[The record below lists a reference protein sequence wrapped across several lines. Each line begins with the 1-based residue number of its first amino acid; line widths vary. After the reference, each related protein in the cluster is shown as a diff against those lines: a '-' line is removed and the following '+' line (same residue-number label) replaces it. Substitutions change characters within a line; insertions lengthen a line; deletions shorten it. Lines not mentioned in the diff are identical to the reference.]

1 MTIDVVQVR
10 NNAYVARDTDTK
22 GNVATRSTNS
32 HSVSPL
38 EFEMYRLEE
47 VLHVFV
53 AFMIDR
59 GCAVAVSMYSFDCI
73 ADRISGGPIKN
84 RSSCMS
90 LDSGMIN
97 MTCIV
102 VPF

>member
-1 MTIDVVQVR
+1 
-10 NNAYVARDTDTK
+10 
-22 GNVATRSTNS
+22 
-32 HSVSPL
+32 
-38 EFEMYRLEE
+38 
-47 VLHVFV
+47 
-53 AFMIDR
+53 MIDR

-73 ADRISGGPIKN
+73 ADRISARSSNVLPCKNRTEWHSYHEKASLGGPIKD